1 MDLYFD
7 RNKKD
12 KLLNNILKSLA
23 LCLKNYHS
31 NYTINKYGKLNKKNN
46 INIHFGIFSKPNTK
60 FRKKLDKKY
69 KFSII
74 AEQGFIN
81 RKKYFSLGVNGIGG
95 LSKRLPKN
103 CPDDRLKMLNIDI
116 KDLKINKSGY
126 ILFCAQLPWD
136 SQVKSVNYIE
146 WVYNIL
152 NMLKKTKKQ
161 ILFRYHPLF
170 LKSKKGKKYKFKIPK
185 SIKIDKNKIL
195 NNSLKNAYCVISFNS
210 NSLVDSIIQGLPII
224 ACHKMSVVY
233 NLSTKN
239 INGDKYNIN
248 NLYIPDKKDIIQTLS
263 NISYMQY
270 NLEELK
276 NNTALSFIK
285 NLI

>member
-12 KLLNNILKSLA
+12 KIINTALKSLE
-23 LCLKNYHS
+23 LCLKKYYS
-31 NYTINKYGKLNKKNN
+31 GYTINKYGKLNKKNN
-46 INIHFGIFSKPNTK
+46 INIHFGIFSKSNTK
-60 FRKKLDKKY
+60 FRKILDKKY

-81 RKKYFSLGVNGIGG
+81 RQKYFSLGVNCVAG
-95 LSKRLPKN
+95 LSQRLPQN

-152 NMLKKTKKQ
+152 KILTKTKKK
-161 ILFRYHPLF
+161 ILFRYHPLY
-170 LKSKKGKKYKFKIPK
+170 LKKKHKNKFKIPN
-185 SIKIDKNKIL
+185 SVQIDQNKIL
-195 NNSLKNAYCVISFNS
+195 NDSLKNAYCVISFNS
-210 NSLVDSIIQGLPII
+210 NSLVDSIIQGVPII

-233 NLSTKN
+233 NISTKN
-239 INGDKYNIN
+239 INGDKYNIK